1 MNYFLQT
8 KITRYT
14 VWRLPLVMDVR
25 MYDNGYVR
33 FTALPTGILLF
44 PNASLRSSPPLKGGM
59 GGCPSAFGYRVPGI
73 TINH

>member
-8 KITRYT
+8 QITRYT

-44 PNASLRSSPPLKGGM
+44 PNASLPLFPP
-59 GGCPSAFGYRVPGI
+59 FEGI
-73 TINH
+73 TSPLRFALSPL